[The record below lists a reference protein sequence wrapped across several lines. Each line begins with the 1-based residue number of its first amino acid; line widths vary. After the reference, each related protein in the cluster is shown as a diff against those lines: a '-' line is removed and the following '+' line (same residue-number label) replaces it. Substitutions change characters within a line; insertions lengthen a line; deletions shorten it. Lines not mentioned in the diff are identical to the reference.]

1 MQNKNKIPRHFQASL
16 NTARIESRNR
26 YRPKLV
32 ELVEMARPPTTTER
46 NSHSVG
52 IIQEERSF
60 RMSRKINNSLAL
72 DTDWIRPWR
81 GLLAYISVGVWVI
94 AFAATIGQALYRM
107 GGE

>member
-52 IIQEERSF
+52 IIQESSVRFECHGKLIIRSLWTPIESVREEDYWPTF
-60 RMSRKINNSLAL
+60 R
-72 DTDWIRPWR
+72 
-81 GLLAYISVGVWVI
+81 WVS
-94 AFAATIGQALYRM
+94 G
-107 GGE
+107 